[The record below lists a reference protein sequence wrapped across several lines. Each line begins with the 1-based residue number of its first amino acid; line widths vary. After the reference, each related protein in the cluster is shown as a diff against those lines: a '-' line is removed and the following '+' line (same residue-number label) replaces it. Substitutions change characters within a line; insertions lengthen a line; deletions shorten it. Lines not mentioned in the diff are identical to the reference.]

1 MLVGD
6 LNIAAEPRDVHQSMN
21 YDDLYGEQE
30 LQVGLRLST
39 GHHTHPPIKFGGLC
53 RDLIL

>member
-1 MLVGD
+1 VGD